1 MSDIWPSGLREKLA
15 RLLVGK
21 LLGFKTV
28 CGVVP
33 VQAGQ
38 KQQTAAP
45 SSATNRR
52 HEARQR
58 GKRDAGLPQHF
69 MLIQWTEPPVQTETA
84 LPDADP
90 LFNYE
95 HALQA
100 CARGDSAALQNL
112 YHQEGRHL
120 LGVAIRIVRQRQQ
133 AEDVV
138 HDAFMNIWIKAGS
151 FDAQLGSGRGWIYS
165 VVRNLSFNAVRNGA
179 REVSVDEETAA
190 ALDARTSMEA
200 HPHIAEAFEMR
211 ASLGK
216 LNDCLSQLEPARH
229 KCILYAYVDGCAHG
243 EIAERTQTPLGTV
256 KAWIKRGMGALREC
270 MA

>member
-1 MSDIWPSGLREKLA
+1 MRPPGLREKLA
-15 RLLVGK
+15 RLL
-21 LLGFKTV
+21 LGQWVRSKTPSGAASEQV
-28 CGVVP
+28 R
-33 VQAGQ
+33 Q
-38 KQQTAAP
+38 KPQTAVP
-45 SSATNRR
+45 LSATISR
-52 HEARQR
+52 HESRQR
-58 GKRDAGLPQHF
+58 AKRDAGLPPNF
-69 MLIQWTEPPVQTETA
+69 MLTQPTEPTVQPETA
-84 LPDADP
+84 PPDADP

-100 CARGDSAALQNL
+100 CARGDSAALQSL
-112 YHQEGRHL
+112 YKQEGRHL
-120 LGVAIRIVRQRQQ
+120 LGVAMRIVRQRQQ

-138 HDAFMNIWIKAGS
+138 HDAFMNIWTKAGS

-200 HPHIAEAFEMR
+200 HPQIAEAFEMR
-211 ASLGK
+211 ASVGK
-216 LNDCLSQLEPARH
+216 LNDCLSQLEPARRN
-229 KCILYAYVDGCAHG
+229 CILYAYVDGCSHG